1 MKIYTKGG
9 DGGYTSLI
17 GGERVPKYDVRVE
30 AYGTVDE
37 LSAQIALLRDLLRTR
52 NVTEFDADLVSVS
65 GSLMQTE
72 ALMAVGRGGEGRV
85 KELPAAAIESL
96 EKRIDEISS
105 LLPPIRPSP
114 RPISAARYVAEPNG
128 KPCVPRRSIPY
139 PPPHSYSSTGS
150 PTTSTYWGEGSP
162 CSSAP
167 KRHFG
172 NPDPLSHPAFSPE
185 PQ

>member
-105 LLPPIRPSP
+105 LLPPIERFTLPGGDPAVSQAHIC
-114 RPISAARYVAEPNG
+114 RTVCRRAERQALRAAAEDP
-128 KPCVPRRSIPY
+128 
-139 PPPHSYSSTGS
+139 GS
-150 PTTSTYWGEGSP
+150 P
-162 CSSAP
+162 AALVFLN
-167 KRHFG
+167 R
-172 NPDPLSHPAFSPE
+172 LSDYLYVLGRRLAMLLGAEETLWE
-185 PQ
+185 P